1 MIHEVV
7 GFIKDQ
13 LNQYLKNLSAVPE
26 DRVVFPEGDK
36 SEAYTFTK
44 NAITP
49 LLINLEEENL
59 LRMDEPYVQVRKDG
73 VKVNVYPD
81 IRLNLFVLF
90 VAHFKEYDES
100 LKYLSYVIRY
110 FQSNKVFTQDRT
122 PQLAS
127 VADRLVMEL
136 VTMPFTSQ
144 NEIWN
149 ALRTTYLP
157 SVLYKVKMV
166 IFQDEEPKPV
176 QIIHEPQ
183 ITTVRL

>member
-7 GFIKDQ
+7 GFLKDQ
-13 LNQYLKNLSAVPE
+13 LNQYLKNQGAGPE
-26 DRVVFPEGDK
+26 DPVVFPEGDK
-36 SEAYTFTK
+36 TDAYSFSK

-49 LLINLEEENL
+49 LLINLEEENS
-59 LRMDEPYVQVRKDG
+59 LRMDEPYVHVRPDG
-73 VKVNVYPD
+73 VRVSVYPE

-90 VAHFKEYDES
+90 VSHFREYNES

-110 FQSNKVFTQDRT
+110 FQSNKVFTHDKT
-122 PQLAS
+122 PQLAP

-136 VTMPFTSQ
+136 ITMPFTSQ

-149 ALRTTYLP
+149 SLRTTYLP

-166 IFQDEEPKPV
+166 VFEDEEPEP
-176 QIIHEPQ
+176 IHIVRDLS
-183 ITTVRL
+183 ITTTRI